1 MGAIDPKQRIPD
13 AAGFSYNFD
22 REIYVNRKTKKIFSV
37 DFIEDNDEK
46 TLEGCIREGPTGK
59 KWRSYFNDDPPD
71 AVRRETVAVLS

>member
-46 TLEGCIREGPTGK
+46 TLEGVFARGLPGRSGGLISTTIRPM
-59 KWRSYFNDDPPD
+59 
-71 AVRRETVAVLS
+71 L